1 MSDEPREVGVGTLAT
16 QLQAFHKIIPHN
28 RALGLELVE
37 TAASH
42 AHVRLPYRPEF
53 VGDPHTGVLH
63 GGVIT
68 SLLDATFGLA
78 AFMALPR
85 PVSIATLDLRI
96 DYLRPATP
104 GATVQAR
111 GECYHLT
118 RSVAF
123 VRGIAY
129 HDDESAPIASGAAT
143 FMLANRPRRDAGAAG
158 EARP

>member
-1 MSDEPREVGVGTLAT
+1 MSDEPRVVGTLAS

-28 RALGLELVE
+28 RALGLEIL
-37 TAASH
+37 TTTDGR

-68 SLLDATFGLA
+68 SLLDATFGLS

-104 GATVQAR
+104 GATVHAR
-111 GECYHLT
+111 GECYRLT

-129 HDDESAPIASGAAT
+129 HDDEDSPIASGAAT
-143 FMLANRPRRDAGAAG
+143 FMLANRPRRDARATG
-158 EARP
+158 EVQP